1 MIRKVLR
8 LILASRYTQWTLAFC
23 AGAISNILF
32 PEASWFLVLFAF
44 AFGAGLVSSQLQR
57 EHSDHHDNDA

>member
-1 MIRKVLR
+1 MKTALS

-23 AGAISNILF
+23 AGAVSNILF
-32 PEASWFLVLFAF
+32 PEVSWFLVLFAL

-57 EHSDHHDNDA
+57 EYSEHDDNT